1 MDAHSNTDPLPLL
14 QMHVNPAAA
23 EATILSLCQSPQ
35 PYQECQFIL
44 GKLFDM
50 CCKTLFFF
58 LPINCLCKWFG
69 LLNKEVNGLDIDT
82 FKLSL
87 WGM

>member
-58 LPINCLCKWFG
+58 F
-69 LLNKEVNGLDIDT
+69 LLIAYVNGLDYLT
-82 FKLSL
+82 KK
-87 WGM
+87 